1 MKGLLGRPLYVN
13 NHNYQGNANDRNN
26 LHNNSRFL
34 RITHSTVILVK
45 ENNYSY
51 AELCSYDNLLLA
63 FKKARKGKTLRQEV
77 MEFEKELKENI
88 LQLRLELLFHA
99 YRPMPLKSFLI
110 RDPKTRIINKSAFR
124 DRVVHHALCNIIE
137 PLFEKRFIND
147 SYANRKGKGTL
158 AALKRFDEFK
168 RKVSHNNKRACFV
181 LKADIKHYFDEVSH
195 QYLLSILKRRIL
207 DKDIIRLIQ
216 IILSNFQSKEK
227 SKGMPLG
234 NLTSQF
240 FANVYLHELDFFVKQ
255 KLNAKYYLRYVDDF
269 VLLHHSKEKLE
280 EYKSQIQEFLQN
292 QLALQ
297 LHPQKS
303 RIIPLYCGIG
313 FLGMRIF
320 FYHRLLQRK
329 NILCF
334 GRKWTAFKENFKL
347 KEVLYDVIYNFIEGW
362 IAYAQQADTYNLRLR
377 FLRVFEQDFPR
388 EISAKEINR
397 CLKLTFLPG
406 IILSLSSALNPQ

>member
-1 MKGLLGRPLYVN
+1 M
-13 NHNYQGNANDRNN
+13 
-26 LHNNSRFL
+26 
-34 RITHSTVILVK
+34 K

-51 AELCSYDNLLLA
+51 AELYSYDNLLLA
-63 FKKARKGKTLRQEV
+63 FKKARKGKTLRPEV
-77 MEFEKELKENI
+77 IEFERNLNENL
-88 LQLRLELLFHA
+88 LQLRMELLFHA
-99 YRPMPLKSFLI
+99 YRPEPLKSFLI

-137 PLFEKRFIND
+137 PLFEKRFIYD

-181 LKADIKHYFDEVSH
+181 LKADIKHYFEEVSH
-195 QYLLSILKRRIL
+195 HHLLSILKMRIL

-255 KLNAKYYLRYVDDF
+255 RLNVKYYLRYVDDF
-269 VLLHHSKEKLE
+269 VLLHTSKEKLE
-280 EYKSQIQEFLQN
+280 EYKLKLQEFLQTK
-292 QLALQ
+292 LVLQ

-320 FYHRLLQRK
+320 FYHRLLQKK
-329 NILCF
+329 NIF
-334 GRKWTAFKENFKL
+334 SFWRKWKILQKKYWL
-347 KEVLYDVIYNFIEGW
+347 KEVLYDAIYDFIEGW
-362 IAYAQQADTYNLRLR
+362 IAYAKLADTYGLRQKL
-377 FLRVFEQDFPR
+377 LQKFEQSFPR
-388 EISAKEINR
+388 EVSAKEVSR
-397 CLKLTFLPG
+397 YKSYF
-406 IILSLSSALNPQ
+406 SAMA